1 MLMNPSDMFN
11 FCRAGDVSECR
22 RHRDDEC
29 WFSMIFLSLSSSND
43 MFMNSNVMLNFCRA
57 GDVSLNIPLEL
68 KAEQERLERLG
79 LGETVSA
86 YGLWVTQREE

>member
-1 MLMNPSDMFN
+1 MFD
-11 FCRAGDVSECR
+11 FCRT
-22 RHRDDEC
+22 
-29 WFSMIFLSLSSSND
+29 
-43 MFMNSNVMLNFCRA
+43 

-68 KAEQERLERLG
+68 KVEEERLERLG